1 MEKKFES
8 TIYLENENVSNFCVK
23 CEITFEIARLE
34 EALEWYETDEDGLQ
48 KMFNCES
55 FFEEFSE
62 RFHVLIK
69 KCEYVEWE

>member
-1 MEKKFES
+1 MEKRFES
-8 TIYLENENVSNFCVK
+8 VIYLENENVSNFCVK

-34 EALEWYETDEDGLQ
+34 EALAWYETDEDNLQ
-48 KMFNCES
+48 KMFNFKF